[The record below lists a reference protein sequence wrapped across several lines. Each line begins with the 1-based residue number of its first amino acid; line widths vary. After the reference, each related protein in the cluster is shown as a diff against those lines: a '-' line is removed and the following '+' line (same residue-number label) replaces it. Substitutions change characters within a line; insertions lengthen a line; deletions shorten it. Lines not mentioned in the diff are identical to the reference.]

1 VHIQEV
7 FDMKV
12 ILKQN
17 VPSLG
22 KAGDLVK
29 VNDGYARNLL
39 IPKGMAVEAD
49 DKNIK
54 ALELQKKQLLQK
66 AQKEKAAAEEQ
77 ASRLSQITLTIS
89 RKVGDQHKIFGSVT
103 SKDLETALK
112 ELGFDIDRKMIVH
125 DEQIKSLGEFE
136 VRIKLAAGVEAK
148 IKLNVVGEES

>member
-1 VHIQEV
+1 
-7 FDMKV
+7 MKV

-103 SKDLETALK
+103 SKDLETALQ

-125 DEQIKSLGEFE
+125 NEQIKSLGEFE

>member
-1 VHIQEV
+1 
-7 FDMKV
+7 MKV

-39 IPKGMAVEAD
+39 IPKGLAIEAD

-54 ALELQKKQLLQK
+54 AFEFEKKNILQK
-66 AQKEKAAAEEQ
+66 AQKEKVGAQDLAA
-77 ASRLSQITLTIS
+77 RLGQVTLTLS

-103 SKDLETALK
+103 SKDIETALK
-112 ELGFDIDRKMIVH
+112 EKGFDIDRKMIVH
-125 DEQIKSLGEFE
+125 DEQIKSLGEFK
-136 VRIKLAAGVEAK
+136 VK
-148 IKLNVVGEES
+148 IKLGTGIDTELKVNVIGEES